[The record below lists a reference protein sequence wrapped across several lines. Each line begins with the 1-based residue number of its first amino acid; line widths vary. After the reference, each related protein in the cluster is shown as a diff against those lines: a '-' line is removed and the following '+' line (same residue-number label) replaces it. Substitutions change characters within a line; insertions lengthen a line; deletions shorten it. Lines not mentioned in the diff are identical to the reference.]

1 MPISYKEYTVKNSVT
16 SLLRSGMYMSLVECP
31 AELVD
36 DLHFAMERVLGVI
49 LGTKLLSHTINV

>member
-1 MPISYKEYTVKNSVT
+1 
-16 SLLRSGMYMSLVECP
+16 MSLVECP

-36 DLHFAMERVLGVI
+36 DLHLAMERVLGVI